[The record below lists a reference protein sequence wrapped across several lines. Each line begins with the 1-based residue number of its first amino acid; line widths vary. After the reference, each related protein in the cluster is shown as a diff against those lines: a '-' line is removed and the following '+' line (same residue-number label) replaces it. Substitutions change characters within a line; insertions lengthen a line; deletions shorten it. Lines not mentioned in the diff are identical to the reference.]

1 MTTVLGLLAACWQGD
16 SGPAEAD
23 HMGMYSGNNDLMTLV
38 KIFECRFFL
47 KGGVLLKIFEKYSP
61 RTFF

>member
-1 MTTVLGLLAACWQGD
+1 
-16 SGPAEAD
+16 
-23 HMGMYSGNNDLMTLV
+23 MGVYSGNNDLMTLV